1 MNNLTKTQVK
11 IMERAYNDILQAKS
25 HETYEDY
32 LKANYL
38 QKAQWILDIELVK
51 QEQKYSWLENRKN
64 IVYTYTNSNTLRALE
79 KKGYIKILEDTAGYQ
94 SPSYDKVK
102 VIKF

>member
-1 MNNLTKTQVK
+1 MKNLTKTQVK
-11 IMERAYNDILQAKS
+11 IMERAYKDIYQAKT
-25 HETYEDY
+25 HQTYEEY

-38 QKAQWILDIELVK
+38 QKAQWILDIEMEK
-51 QEQKYSWLENRKN
+51 QEQKDRWLENRKN

-79 KKGYIKILEDTAGYQ
+79 KKGYIKILEDTAGHQ